1 MEKPL
6 FPSEYMR
13 ITQGY
18 DEGTHKSSFSIDN
31 AGKDSGISDIYA
43 PYTGIIKKIYQ
54 NDANEVWLESSDKV
68 EYPDGTVDYM
78 TMLFAHANSVDNLFV
93 GKLIKKGEAFYKE
106 GTKGNAS
113 GNHCHFECGRG
124 RFSNSGWHKNSSGYW
139 SIDNGERPEACLW
152 IDDSIKILN
161 NNSYEFK
168 KISTPIV
175 EKPKEELPPK
185 QEDVEKEKNEE
196 KPVEEQKE
204 KLKDELVP
212 KDEFT
217 FVAPKTDLYG
227 VYLKENQKLTIEE
240 LS

>member
-18 DEGTHKSSFSIDN
+18 DEGTHKSSFAIDN

-93 GKLIKKGEAFYKE
+93 GKLIKKVK
-106 GTKGNAS
+106 
-113 GNHCHFECGRG
+113 H
-124 RFSNSGWHKNSSGYW
+124 
-139 SIDNGERPEACLW
+139 SIR
-152 IDDSIKILN
+152 K
-161 NNSYEFK
+161 
-168 KISTPIV
+168 
-175 EKPKEELPPK
+175 
-185 QEDVEKEKNEE
+185 
-196 KPVEEQKE
+196 EQKE
-204 KLKDELVP
+204 MPLETIAILNVDEEDLVIVVGIKIVLVIGASIMEKDQKRV
-212 KDEFT
+212 
-217 FVAPKTDLYG
+217 YG
-227 VYLKENQKLTIEE
+227 
-240 LS
+240 